1 MVAVYGPQ
9 SYENDMRLSHSQ
21 SVVKTVQNGRTRS
34 PVYPPKSLKYQ
45 GVETPRF
52 NVRLLPWRTRCVL
65 WQLNVPT
72 SHCPCGASTTMVGA
86 VEQIEGPTLDELR
99 MLARWLRL
107 RDQTVP
113 PPTVGDIE
121 ADPSRVA
128 DLYGVKGMSVLT
140 AFVNMEDLSC
150 RVCPFKARTVQ
161 LAVLHQ
167 QQANHFQA

>member
-1 MVAVYGPQ
+1 MDLPAFAKTLTF
-9 SYENDMRLSHSQ
+9 EFEM
-21 SVVKTVQNGRTRS
+21 SV
-34 PVYPPKSLKYQ
+34 SLEYARQ
-45 GVETPRF
+45 VVEH
-52 NVRLLPWRTRCVL
+52 LI
-65 WQLNVPT
+65 VPT
-72 SHCPCGASTTMVGA
+72 SHCPCGARPTSVGP
-86 VEQIEGPTLDELR
+86 VDQVEGPTLEELR
-99 MLARWLRL
+99 SLARWLRL

-121 ADPSRVA
+121 ADPSGVA

-150 RVCPFKARTVQ
+150 RVRSFKARTVP